1 MGSICGPWRSNR
13 RGTFLEEDDVNGSR
27 LVVALGAAL
36 AIGAGAA
43 FAQSGDETKQAGYRP
58 GLGDLMTMTVQPRH
72 IKVGLA
78 GRAQN
83 WSYAAYELHEL
94 QEAFDRAA
102 SVWPRWRS
110 FPIAD
115 MMHNVIAPPI
125 AALDEAIKARDPG
138 RFTAAYK
145 QLTEACDACHQA
157 ADRAVIVIRVP
168 DSDMFPDQDFR
179 PAKR

>member
-1 MGSICGPWRSNR
+1 MN
-13 RGTFLEEDDVNGSR
+13 GTR
-27 LVVALGAAL
+27 LAIALGAAL
-36 AIGAGAA
+36 AIGVGTAG
-43 FAQSGDETKQAGYRP
+43 AQSGDEARQAVYTP

-94 QEAFDRAA
+94 QEAFDRVAR
-102 SVWPRWRS
+102 VWPRWRS
-110 FPIAD
+110 FPIAE
-115 MMHNVIAPPI
+115 MMKNVAAPPI
-125 AALDEAIKARDPG
+125 AALESAIKARDAG
-138 RFTAAYK
+138 RFNAAYQ
-145 QLTEACDACHQA
+145 QLTEACDTCHQA

-168 DSDMFPDQDFR
+168 DADMFPDQDFR